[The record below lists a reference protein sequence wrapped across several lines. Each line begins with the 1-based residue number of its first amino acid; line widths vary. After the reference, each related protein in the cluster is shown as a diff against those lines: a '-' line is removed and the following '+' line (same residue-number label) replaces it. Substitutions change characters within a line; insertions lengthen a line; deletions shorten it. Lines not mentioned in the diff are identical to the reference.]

1 MINPPPIADLL
12 AELRRFQTVVAGLLS
27 DLSVPWSATPNPG
40 EWSLTEVACHLRDVE
55 REVHQ
60 PRLMAVLEKDDAFLA
75 GVDADA
81 WAEIRQYHLQDGAAA
96 LHDFLE
102 ARRQTIELLSTLTDE
117 AWARQGQHTFFGPTT
132 LHELVNLAVQ
142 HDRVHTRQIEEL
154 TGKTDMFGTVSE

>member
-1 MINPPPIADLL
+1 MINPLPIADLL
-12 AELRRFQTVVAGLLS
+12 AALSHFHAIVTGLLADPS
-27 DLSVPWSATPNPG
+27 IPWSASTNPG
-40 EWSLTEVACHLRDVE
+40 EWSMTEVACHLRDVE

-60 PRLMAVLEKDDAFLA
+60 PRLLAVLKEDDAFLA

-81 WAEIRQYHLQDGAAA
+81 WAETRQYHRQNGQAA

-102 ARRQTIELLSTLTDE
+102 ARRQTIDLLSTLTDE

-142 HDRVHTRQIEEL
+142 HDRVHTRQIENL
-154 TGKTDMFGTVSE
+154 TGKIDANSATSE